1 MQDIIDEFNHG
12 DKQKAISMAV
22 HAIDAAPKRADLYGM
37 LATMLLAVKAYDQAD
52 ALVMKAFGLFGEN
65 AELRYTWGLS
75 AYQQG
80 DFKTVLMRLQ
90 PLTGPDTAADLRG
103 DANYMIA
110 LSYRSLGDQLHALPY
125 ALTAS
130 ELNPKAADAAVLVA
144 SLMLSNGAPTQ
155 AKTILQ
161 PLVDAGNKQVLLTY
175 GMVLAALED
184 PRASDYLDQAKDATP
199 ADYARTR
206 ELAQFLG
213 GQAKQKD
220 KGDQDE

>member
-22 HAIDAAPKRADLYGM
+22 HAIDKEPKRADLYGM
-37 LATMLLAVKAYDQAD
+37 LATMLTAVKAYDQAD
-52 ALVMKAFGLFGEN
+52 ALVMKAFGLFGED

-80 DFKTVLMRLQ
+80 DFKNVLMRLQ
-90 PLTGPDTAADLRG
+90 PITGPNTPADLRA
-103 DANYMIA
+103 DANYMMA
-110 LSYRSLGDQLHALPY
+110 LAYRSSGDQLRALPY

-144 SLMLSNGAPTQ
+144 SLMLSNGAPDQ
-155 AKTILQ
+155 AKAILQ
-161 PLVDAGNKQVLLTY
+161 PLVDANNQQVMLTY

-184 PRASDYLDQAKDATP
+184 PKASEYLDKAKEATP
-199 ADYARTR
+199 EDYARTR
-206 ELAQFLG
+206 ELAEFLG
-213 GQAKQKD
+213 GHADAKD
-220 KGDQDE
+220 DGDHDE